1 MRYAAPTAAVA
12 ALMCTLACS
21 GASKSQ
27 QSSSAPPAAA
37 ALQPYDIVFNSDT
50 HPTMGPSTV
59 DVSVR
64 NRDGRPVTDADVT
77 AEFVM
82 PVMPTMG
89 KSTTTLVSE
98 GNGRYQGSG
107 TLSMA
112 GSWQVTVVAKR
123 GNAILATKTFNMVAK
138 AQ

>member
-1 MRYAAPTAAVA
+1 MRYCAVAAAVA
-12 ALMCTLACS
+12 ALVFSVACS
-21 GASKSQ
+21 G
-27 QSSSAPPAAA
+27 SSSRSSSSTQVASV
-37 ALQPYDIVFNSDT
+37 LQPYEIVLNSDS
-50 HPTMGPSTV
+50 HPKMGPSTV

-64 NRDGRPVTDADVT
+64 QPDGTPVTDADVT

-89 KSTTTLVSE
+89 KSTAKLVSE
-98 GNGRYQGSG
+98 GNGRYEGAG

-123 GNAILATKTFNMVAK
+123 GNAILATKTFNLVA
-138 AQ
+138 QQ